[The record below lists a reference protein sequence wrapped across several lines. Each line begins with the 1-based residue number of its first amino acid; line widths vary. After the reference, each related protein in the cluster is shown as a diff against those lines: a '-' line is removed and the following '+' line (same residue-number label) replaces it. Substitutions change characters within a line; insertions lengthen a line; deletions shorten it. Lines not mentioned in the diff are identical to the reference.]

1 MVVPFYFAVMETKTS
16 IATELYNAG
25 NFKEALA
32 IFKTFKM
39 GVNKAERD
47 VLITTH
53 EWLAGNGEFY
63 ATIGYNYDQLE
74 KESRSI
80 IENKLINK

>member
-1 MVVPFYFAVMETKTS
+1 METKTS

-47 VLITTH
+47 VLIMVH
-53 EWLAGNGEFY
+53 EWLAGNGTFY
-63 ATIGYNYDQLE
+63 ATMGYKYDDLE
-74 KESRSI
+74 SQAKLI
-80 IENKLINK
+80 IENKLITSKNK